1 MPKAKRFSMEQI
13 LAVQKMLRNLPP
25 KKVGKT
31 GVEAIECL
39 AGSIRKAVKKGHSLK
54 EIRDILVGEGIK
66 VSLSRMAA
74 LMKIGEEAD
83 QKKEDVSTPGDR
95 PKRWIAGCSQCRKR
109 GKGDKREMAFLPFW
123 LFAFVPFAFLPE
135 PILPLT

>member
-39 AGSIRKAVKKGHSLK
+39 AGSIRKAVKKGHTLK
-54 EIRDILVGEGIK
+54 EIQGILPGEGIQ
-66 VSLSRMAA
+66 VSLSSMAA
-74 LMKIGEEAD
+74 LVKTEKEAD
-83 QKKEDVSTPGDR
+83 QKKKDVSASEHAEKVNCGLFTIPE
-95 PKRWIAGCSQCRKR
+95 KKE
-109 GKGDKREMAFLPFW
+109 GK
-123 LFAFVPFAFLPE
+123 
-135 PILPLT
+135 